1 MAYKPPRFLGVY
13 VWRQHTPQNGVFC
26 PQISPLLGSFDLQF
40 LIAKQAQDP
49 ALDLPA
55 VERTAFRLIKFTDGI
70 VFALGFESAKKS
82 PKFGDCGGFS
92 PCCVLSG
99 KRGRSIRLVQILCRY
114 N

>member
-1 MAYKPPRFLGVY
+1 M
-13 VWRQHTPQNGVFC
+13 WRQYTPQNGVFC

-55 VERTAFRLIKFTDGI
+55 VEWTAFRPINFTGGI
-70 VFALGFESAKKS
+70 VFARGFESAKKS
-82 PKFGDCGGFS
+82 PKVWRLWGLS

-99 KRGRSIRLVQILCRY
+99 KRGRSVDQVQILCRY